1 MSSCSGSF
9 TSGMS
14 RSRRWNDSGELDVFE
29 AALYFSGEVTDVD
42 LGLQRAWRTERRGSD
57 TPTEATLFHQP
68 RKVES
73 QFKDKKHK
81 QPCSPGGKLANLV
94 SSFFHQA
101 ASKKK
106 SKAVSP
112 SQSFKEEYAERL
124 ARRSRKSIN
133 HPEIMRGRD
142 YSDSIF
148 SSDRRSG
155 TGVSSPYPIVPLS
168 SERENWYDKR
178 VAGAFLLAERSKLI
192 TDGFAGNTWVEK
204 GSCRMLHNREAHQW
218 AEAFIE
224 KEDKCRRREEEE
236 EEDDGGSDS
245 SSDLFELKSYDLVF

>member
-1 MSSCSGSF
+1 
-9 TSGMS
+9 MS

-42 LGLQRAWRTERRGSD
+42 LGLQRAWRAERRGSD
-57 TPTEATLFHQP
+57 TPAEATLFHQP
-68 RKVES
+68 RKVEN

-81 QPCSPGGKLANLV
+81 QPFSPGGKLANLL

-112 SQSFKEEYAERL
+112 SRSVKDEEYAERL
-124 ARRSRKSIN
+124 ARRRRNSIN
-133 HPEIMRGRD
+133 DPESMRGRD
-142 YSDSIF
+142 YSKSIF

-155 TGVSSPYPIVPLS
+155 TGVCSPYPIVPLS
-168 SERENWYDKR
+168 SEREGWYDKR
-178 VAGAFLLAERSKLI
+178 VAGAFLLTERSKLI
-192 TDGFAGNTWVEK
+192 TDGYAGNTWVK
-204 GSCRMLHNREAHQW
+204 NGSCRMLHNREAHQW

-224 KEDKCRRREEEE
+224 KDDKCRTREEEE
-236 EEDDGGSDS
+236 EDCGGSDS
-245 SSDLFELKSYDLVF
+245 SSDLFELKSFDLVA

>member
-73 QFKDKKHK
+73 RFKDKKHK

-112 SQSFKEEYAERL
+112 SQSFKEEYGERL
-124 ARRSRKSIN
+124 LRRRRNSIN
-133 HPEIMRGRD
+133 HPEIM
-142 YSDSIF
+142 
-148 SSDRRSG
+148 
-155 TGVSSPYPIVPLS
+155 TGVVELLHHLPKWDNQNVTVKDTRKEKYMKASTTKINQPKYSSTGL
-168 SERENWYDKR
+168 
-178 VAGAFLLAERSKLI
+178 
-192 TDGFAGNTWVEK
+192 
-204 GSCRMLHNREAHQW
+204 C
-218 AEAFIE
+218 
-224 KEDKCRRREEEE
+224 
-236 EEDDGGSDS
+236 
-245 SSDLFELKSYDLVF
+245 

>member
-1 MSSCSGSF
+1 MLWK
-9 TSGMS
+9 MS

-42 LGLQRAWRTERRGSD
+42 LGLQRAWRAERRGLD

-68 RKVES
+68 RRVES

-81 QPCSPGGKLANLV
+81 QPCSPGGKLANLL

-112 SQSFKEEYAERL
+112 SQSFKDEEYPGKL
-124 ARRSRKSIN
+124 ARRRRNSIN
-133 HPEIMRGRD
+133 HPQSMRGRD
-142 YSDSIF
+142 YSKSIF

-155 TGVSSPYPIVPLS
+155 TGVSSPLS
-168 SERENWYDKR
+168 SEREGWYDKR

-192 TDGFAGNTWVEK
+192 TDGYAGNTWVEN
-204 GSCRMLHNREAHQW
+204 GSCRMLHNGEAHQW
-218 AEAFIE
+218 AEVFIE
-224 KEDKCRRREEEE
+224 KEDKWGRRREEEE
-236 EEDDGGSDS
+236 EDGGMSDS
-245 SSDLFELKSYDLVF
+245 SSDLFELKSYDLVD